1 MLVEMTFFRLIA
13 LITSFICGSYLL
25 RLVHHRK
32 LSGFEFL
39 LWFAIIIIIIVL
51 SLFPEI
57 IILIFKYLSLSMN
70 NRYDRLVGLSF
81 ILISFSYFITF
92 YYRNRTHVFRSD
104 FINFFQLTIVNQFIE
119 KYKKYKKEN
128 ELYIIIPAFNEE
140 KNISNIIKR
149 IPKEVCDLTT
159 KIVVINDGSTDGTMK
174 VAESNGA
181 WVADNP
187 INFGQGVALETGYR
201 CAIAMEASYVV
212 TMDADGQYQP
222 EEIKLL
228 IQPIIDGNFDMVSG
242 SRTLGYYDQKYAKN
256 HLIRSIGIQFFNF
269 LLTILTGKKITDSSS
284 GFRAVKV
291 EFLNRLKFVQEQ
303 FHSSEFLIE
312 CLKKGLRFKEV
323 PISFLPRTSGQ
334 SKKPQSF
341 KYGVGF
347 FRAVFKTWMRK

>member
-57 IILIFKYLSLSMN
+57 IILIFKYLSLSIN

-104 FINFFQLTIVNQFIE
+104 FLNFFQLTIVNQFFG
-119 KYKKYKKEN
+119 KYEKYKKEN
-128 ELYIIIPAFNEE
+128 ALYIIIPAFNEE

-149 IPKEVCDLTT
+149 IPEKICNFTT
-159 KIVVINDGSTDGTMK
+159 RVVVINDGSTDGTVK
-174 VAESNGA
+174 VAEFNGA
-181 WVADNP
+181 WVVDNP

-201 CAIAMEASYVV
+201 CAIAMEARYVV
-212 TMDADGQYQP
+212 TIDADGQYQP
-222 EEIKLL
+222 EEIEKL
-228 IQPIIDGNFDMVSG
+228 IQPIIDGEFDMVSG
-242 SRTLGYYDQKYAKN
+242 SRTLGHYDQKYARN
-256 HLIRSIGIQFFNF
+256 HLIRSVGIQFFNF
-269 LLTILTGKKITDSSS
+269 LLTILTGEKITDSSS

-323 PISFLPRTSGQ
+323 PISFLPRSSGK
-334 SKKPQSF
+334 SKKPQSL